1 MNGQSNL
8 SEKAGLQLRNVVHV
22 STRYETFFYQKNQ
35 MITQSLKAVINFSNY
50 FEFLKYENLLAD
62 KIEWKDSKWLWQYSI
77 SAFSTDLVTWYTD
90 EKIFSDVLILIQ
102 YQIPKNDIKYK
113 IIQVMINRSVVST
126 GLALS
131 SVKQHFPEN

>member
-8 SEKAGLQLRNVVHV
+8 SEKAGLKLRNVVHV
-22 STRYETFFYQKNQ
+22 STRYDTFFYQKNQ

-102 YQIPKNDIKYK
+102 YQITKNDIKYK

>member
-8 SEKAGLQLRNVVHV
+8 SEKAGLKLRNVVHV

-77 SAFSTDLVTWYTD
+77 SAFSTDLVTW
-90 EKIFSDVLILIQ
+90 
-102 YQIPKNDIKYK
+102 
-113 IIQVMINRSVVST
+113 
-126 GLALS
+126 
-131 SVKQHFPEN
+131 

>member
-8 SEKAGLQLRNVVHV
+8 SEKAGLKLRNVVHV
-22 STRYETFFYQKNQ
+22 STRYDTFFYQKNQ

>member
-22 STRYETFFYQKNQ
+22 STRYDTFFYQKNQ